1 MSQLKQELVLDA
13 SGFNSEMD
21 NVTSKVEQFDNTSK
35 KAGDSIKQMGDKG
48 AMSTKDL
55 LKEIGKLSGAERS
68 VTNYRRQLAQM
79 TKDISDL
86 TIQYRQMSTEMQN
99 SDLGRATIQRIE
111 ELTKKAGDYKDAIM
125 DSQQAIKNLASDTT
139 TWDAASQGIELVTG
153 SLQAFATIGLIS
165 GKNTDELVQALS
177 TLKAVESAT
186 QGIIRVGNALQ
197 KQSSLML
204 KINNLQTKA
213 LAKAKNLEAA
223 ATGRA
228 TIAQKAFNLVAK
240 ANPYVLL
247 ASALIAVG
255 GALLYFTKKSKEA
268 KQAEEEN
275 QKILDENERKLDNYA
290 TTVGTA
296 AGKVQGNFQELRKK
310 YLELQTKLQKT
321 QFIKENKK
329 AFDEL
334 GISLTSI
341 NDADNVFINNADAF
355 EQAVVQR
362 ARAAAMLTLI
372 QKNWEEYGESIERL
386 RKGEKKFKPGQ
397 ILQSN
402 MIGNHKPWELGQTG
416 SHMGQEYVILNQTGA
431 DKLNAEWIEKQRE
444 KIYQELLDSNK
455 VFQDEMDAANA
466 EFDAI
471 LAKYG
476 IKKASGNSDSNTVTN
491 TVKYEIEQGSLKE
504 AQNKVNDLQDKLNS
518 LSPENADFQPVK
530 KQLEEATKQLEK
542 LKEAYNLSEETRK
555 TESELD
561 KLVSGSLT
569 EATYFVKNLTEE
581 LNNMS
586 PNNEGFNDTLS
597 LLQIWSKRQ
606 KEIQEIINGT
616 DEVFKG
622 SLDEVN
628 KKVQEIQNKLS
639 KTVPNTKE
647 FKKLLAE
654 LDKWKKKQEEI
665 STAIEGSKT
674 KLDEYNNLLNSVSNI
689 KRGVEIGIYTS
700 DEGQAMINDL
710 KKEFTKLGLK
720 IPVNIDI
727 NNIDAIQNKWDKFTS
742 IITTPIKSIETLGNS
757 YKNMI
762 NKMEDPNAS
771 EWDKFWSVMSYGET
785 VISTVST
792 ALGVM
797 STIQELLAQSKKRTA
812 QATVTESTAEAAAI
826 STKTAEAGANVTL
839 AATEGGE
846 AAAKGANSVA
856 SVPFIGPVLAIA
868 AITSIMAA
876 IIGML
881 STVKGFAKGGIV
893 GGNSYSGDK
902 LLARINSGEMVINQD
917 QQRKLWNELNT
928 PYVIDNQDISNTNF
942 GGQVEFKIKGTELVG
957 VLNNYNKKSS
967 RI

>member
-1 MSQLKQELVLDA
+1 MSQLKEELVLDA
-13 SGFNSEMD
+13 GGFNREMD
-21 NVTSKVEQFDNTSK
+21 EATGKVEKFDDASK

-68 VTNYRRQLAQM
+68 VTNYRRQLSQM

-86 TIQYRQMSTEMQN
+86 TIQYRQMSSEMQN

-111 ELTKKAGDYKDAIM
+111 ELKKKAGEYKDAIM
-125 DSQQAIKNLASDTT
+125 DSQAAIKNLASDTAN
-139 TWDAASQGIELVTG
+139 WDAARQGIQLVTG

-165 GKNTDELVQALS
+165 GKNTDELVKALS
-177 TLKAVESAT
+177 KLKAVESAT
-186 QGIIRVGNALQ
+186 QGIIRIGNALQ
-197 KQSSLML
+197 RQSSLML
-204 KINNLQTKA
+204 KINTLQTAA
-213 LAKAKNLEAA
+213 LAKAKDLEAA
-223 ATGRA
+223 ATARA

-255 GALLYFTKKSKEA
+255 GALLFFAKKSKEA

-275 QKILDENERKLDNYA
+275 QKILEENERKLDDYA

-296 AGKVQGNFQELRKK
+296 AGKVQGTFQDLRKK
-310 YLELQTKLQKT
+310 YSELQSTLQKT
-321 QFIKENKK
+321 QFIKDNKK

-334 GISLTSI
+334 GISLTTI

-355 EQAVVQR
+355 EQAVIQR
-362 ARAAAMLTLI
+362 ARAAAMFTLI

-386 RKGEKKFKPGQ
+386 RKGEQKFKPGQ

-402 MIGNHKPWELGQTG
+402 MIGNHKPWELGQTDR
-416 SHMGQEYVILNQTGA
+416 HMGQDYVTLNQEGA

-444 KIYQELLDSNK
+444 KIYQQLLDSNK
-455 VFQDEMDAANA
+455 VFQEEMDAANA

-476 IKKASGNSDSNTVTN
+476 IKKAGGNGGNNITTN
-491 TVKYEIEQGSLKE
+491 LDIKADTGSLKE
-504 AQNKVNDLQDKLNS
+504 AQDKVNELQNLLNAMA
-518 LSPENADFQPVK
+518 PDNAKFEETK
-530 KQLEEATKQLEK
+530 AQLEEWKAKLEELKK
-542 LKEAYNLSEETRK
+542 LYNLSEETSK

-561 KLVSGSLT
+561 KLVKGSLA
-569 EATYFVKNLTEE
+569 EATYFVKSLTED

-586 PNNEGFNDTLS
+586 PDDEGFNDTLS

-616 DEVFKG
+616 DEIVEG
-622 SLDEVN
+622 SLDEAN
-628 KKVQEIQNKLS
+628 KKVQELQNELA
-639 KTVPNTKE
+639 KTVPDTEKFKE
-647 FKKLLAE
+647 LLVE
-654 LDKWKKKQEEI
+654 LEKWKKKQEEI
-665 STAIEGSKT
+665 TAAIEGSKS
-674 KLDEYNNLLNSVSNI
+674 KLEEYNNLLNSVNNI
-689 KRGVEIGIYTS
+689 KKGVEIGLYTS

-720 IPVNIDI
+720 IPISIDI
-727 NNIDAIQNKWDKFTS
+727 NNIEGIQREWDKFTNT
-742 IITTPIKSIETLGNS
+742 ITTPIKAIETLGNS

-762 NKMEDPNAS
+762 DKMEDPNAS

-792 ALGVM
+792 LLGVM
-797 STIQELLAQSKKRTA
+797 STVQEMVAQAKNRTA
-812 QATVTESTAEAAAI
+812 QATIQETTAEAAAI
-826 STKTAEAGANVTL
+826 ATKTAEAGANVTL
-839 AATEGGE
+839 AATAGG
-846 AAAKGANSVA
+846 AAAAEGASSVA
-856 SVPFIGPVLAIA
+856 SVPYVGPILAIA
-868 AITSIMAA
+868 AIATIMAA

-881 STVKGFAKGGIV
+881 STVQGYATGGVV
-893 GGNSYSGDK
+893 GGNSYTGDK
-902 LLARINSGEMVINQD
+902 ILARLNSGELILNAAQQD
-917 QQRKLWNELNT
+917 ALYKELNT
-928 PYVIDNQDISNTNF
+928 PYVIDNTDFDNNI

>member
-1 MSQLKQELVLDA
+1 MSQLKEELVLDA
-13 SGFNSEMD
+13 GGFNREMD
-21 NVTSKVEQFDNTSK
+21 EATSKVEKFDDASK

-68 VTNYRRQLAQM
+68 VTNYRRQLSQM

-86 TIQYRQMSTEMQN
+86 TIQYRQMSSEMQN

-111 ELTKKAGDYKDAIM
+111 ELKKKAGEYKDAIL
-125 DSQQAIKNLASDTT
+125 DSQAAIKNLASDTAN
-139 TWDAASQGIELVTG
+139 WDAARQGIQLVTG

-165 GKNTDELVQALS
+165 GKNTDELVKALS
-177 TLKAVESAT
+177 KLKAVESAT
-186 QGIIRVGNALQ
+186 QGIIRIGNALQ
-197 KQSSLML
+197 RQSSLML
-204 KINNLQTKA
+204 KINTLQTAA
-213 LAKAKNLEAA
+213 LAKAKDLEAA

-255 GALLYFTKKSKEA
+255 GALLFFTKKSKEA

-275 QKILDENERKLDNYA
+275 QKILEENQRKLDDYA

-296 AGKVQGNFQELRKK
+296 AGKVQGTFQELRKK
-310 YLELQTKLQKT
+310 YSELQSTLQKT
-321 QFIKENKK
+321 QFIKDNKK

-334 GISLTSI
+334 GISLTNI

-362 ARAAAMLTLI
+362 ARAAAMFTLI

-386 RKGEKKFKPGQ
+386 RKGEQKFKPGQ

-402 MIGNHKPWELGQTG
+402 MIGNHKPWELGQTDR
-416 SHMGQEYVILNQTGA
+416 HMGQDYVTLNQEGA
-431 DKLNAEWIEKQRE
+431 DRLNAEWIEKQRE
-444 KIYQELLDSNK
+444 KIYQQLLESNK
-455 VFQDEMDAANA
+455 VFQEEMDAANA

-471 LAKYG
+471 LEKYG
-476 IKKASGNSDSNTVTN
+476 IKKSGGNGGNNITTTLDIQAET
-491 TVKYEIEQGSLKE
+491 GSLKE
-504 AQNKVNDLQDKLNS
+504 AQDKVNELQNLLNAMA
-518 LSPENADFQPVK
+518 PDNANFEETK
-530 KQLEEATKQLEK
+530 KKLEEWKGKLEELKK
-542 LKEAYNLSEETRK
+542 LYNLSEETKK

-561 KLVSGSLT
+561 KLVKGSLA
-569 EATYFVKNLTEE
+569 EATYFVKSLTED

-586 PNNEGFNDTLS
+586 PDDEGFNDTLS

-616 DEVFKG
+616 DEIIEG
-622 SLDEVN
+622 TLDEAN
-628 KKVQEIQNKLS
+628 KKVQELQNELA
-639 KTVPNTKE
+639 KTVPDTEKFKE
-647 FKKLLAE
+647 LLAE
-654 LDKWKKKQEEI
+654 LEKWKKKQEEI
-665 STAIEGSKT
+665 TAAIEGSKT
-674 KLDEYNNLLNSVSNI
+674 KLEQYNNLLNSVSNI
-689 KRGVEIGIYTS
+689 KKGVEIGLYTS

-720 IPVNIDI
+720 IPISIDI
-727 NNIDAIQNKWDKFTS
+727 NNIDGIQREWDRFTNT
-742 IITTPIKSIETLGNS
+742 ITTPIKAIETLGNS

-762 NKMEDPNAS
+762 DKMEDPNAS

-792 ALGVM
+792 LLGVM
-797 STIQELLAQSKKRTA
+797 STVQEMVAQAKNRTA
-812 QATVTESTAEAAAI
+812 QATIQETTAEAAAI
-826 STKTAEAGANVTL
+826 ATKTAEAGANVTL
-839 AATEGGE
+839 AATAGG
-846 AAAKGANSVA
+846 AAAAEGASSVA
-856 SVPFIGPVLAIA
+856 SVPYVGPILAIA
-868 AITSIMAA
+868 AIATIMAA

-881 STVKGFAKGGIV
+881 STVQGYATGGVV
-893 GGNSYSGDK
+893 GGNSYTGDK
-902 LLARINSGEMVINQD
+902 ILARLNSGELILNAAQQD
-917 QQRKLWNELNT
+917 ALYKELNT
-928 PYVIDNQDISNTNF
+928 PYVIDNQDFDNNI

-957 VLNNYNKKSS
+957 VLNNYNKKNS

>member
-1 MSQLKQELVLDA
+1 MSQLKEELVLDA
-13 SGFNSEMD
+13 GGFNREMD
-21 NVTSKVEQFDNTSK
+21 EATGKVEKFDDASK

-55 LKEIGKLSGAERS
+55 LREIGKLSGAERS

-86 TIQYRQMSTEMQN
+86 TIQYRQMSSEMQN

-111 ELTKKAGDYKDAIM
+111 ELKKKAGEYKDAIL
-125 DSQQAIKNLASDTT
+125 DSQAAIKNLASDTAN
-139 TWDAASQGIELVTG
+139 WDAARQGIQLVTG

-177 TLKAVESAT
+177 KLKAVESAT
-186 QGIIRVGNALQ
+186 QGIIRIGNALQ
-197 KQSSLML
+197 RQSSLML
-204 KINNLQTKA
+204 KINTLQTAA
-213 LAKAKNLEAA
+213 LAKAKDLEAA

-228 TIAQKAFNLVAK
+228 TIAQRAFNLVAK

-255 GALLYFTKKSKEA
+255 GALLFFTKKSKEA
-268 KQAEEEN
+268 KKAEEEN
-275 QKILDENERKLDNYA
+275 QKILEENKRKLDDYA

-296 AGKVQGNFQELRKK
+296 AGKVQGTFQELRKK
-310 YLELQTKLQKT
+310 YSELQSTLQKT
-321 QFIKENKK
+321 QFIKDNKK

-362 ARAAAMLTLI
+362 ARAAAMFTLI
-372 QKNWEEYGESIERL
+372 QKNWEEYGESIEKL
-386 RKGEKKFKPGQ
+386 RKGEQKFKPGQ

-402 MIGNHKPWELGQTG
+402 MIQGNHKPWELGQTDR
-416 SHMGQEYVILNQTGA
+416 HMGQDYVTLNQAGA

-444 KIYQELLDSNK
+444 KLYQQLLDSNK

-471 LAKYG
+471 LSKYG
-476 IKKASGNSDSNTVTN
+476 IKKAGGNGDNNITTKLDIKPD
-491 TVKYEIEQGSLKE
+491 TGSLKE
-504 AQNKVNDLQDKLNS
+504 AQDKVNELQNILNNMA
-518 LSPENADFQPVK
+518 PNNAKFEETK
-530 KQLEEATKQLEK
+530 GQLEEWKNKLEELKK
-542 LKEAYNLSEETRK
+542 LYNLSEETKK

-561 KLVSGSLT
+561 KLVSGSLA
-569 EATYFVKNLTEE
+569 EATYFVKSLTED

-586 PNNEGFNDTLS
+586 PDDEGFNDTLS

-616 DEVFKG
+616 DETVQG
-622 SLDEVN
+622 SLEEAN
-628 KKVQEIQNKLS
+628 KKVQELQNKLA
-639 KTVPNTKE
+639 KTVPDTEE

-665 STAIEGSKT
+665 TEAIDGSKT
-674 KLDEYNNLLNSVSNI
+674 KLEQYNNLLNSVSNV
-689 KRGVEIGIYTS
+689 KKGVEIGLYTS
-700 DEGQAMINDL
+700 DEGQAMIDDL

-720 IPVNIDI
+720 IPISIDI
-727 NNIDAIQNKWDKFTS
+727 NNIDGIQREWDKFTNT
-742 IITTPIKSIETLGNS
+742 ITTPIKAIETLGNS

-762 NKMEDPNAS
+762 DKMEDPNAS

-792 ALGVM
+792 LLGVM
-797 STIQELLAQSKKRTA
+797 STVQEMVAQAKNRTA
-812 QATVTESTAEAAAI
+812 QATISETTAEAAAI

-839 AATEGGE
+839 AATAGG
-846 AAAKGANSVA
+846 AAAAEGASSVA
-856 SVPFIGPVLAIA
+856 SVPYVGPILAIA
-868 AITSIMAA
+868 AIATIMAA
-876 IIGML
+876 ILGML
-881 STVKGFAKGGIV
+881 STVQGFATGGVV
-893 GGNSYSGDK
+893 GGNSYTGDK
-902 LLARINSGEMVINQD
+902 ILARLNSGELILNTAQQD
-917 QQRKLWNELNT
+917 ALYKELNT
-928 PYVIDNQDISNTNF
+928 PYVIDNQDFDNNI

>member
-1 MSQLKQELVLDA
+1 MSQLKEELVLDA
-13 SGFNSEMD
+13 GGFNREMD
-21 NVTSKVEQFDNTSK
+21 EATGKVEKFDDASK

-86 TIQYRQMSTEMQN
+86 TIQYRQMSSEMQN

-111 ELTKKAGDYKDAIM
+111 ELKKKAGEYKDAIM
-125 DSQQAIKNLASDTT
+125 DSQAAIKNLASDTAN
-139 TWDAASQGIELVTG
+139 WDAARQGIQLVTG

-165 GKNTDELVQALS
+165 GKNTDELVKALS
-177 TLKAVESAT
+177 KLKAVESAT
-186 QGIIRVGNALQ
+186 QGIIRIGNALQ
-197 KQSSLML
+197 RQSSLML
-204 KINNLQTKA
+204 KINTLQTAA
-213 LAKAKNLEAA
+213 LAKAKDLEAA

-255 GALLYFTKKSKEA
+255 GALLFFTKKSKEA

-275 QKILDENERKLDNYA
+275 QKILEENQRKLDDYA

-296 AGKVQGNFQELRKK
+296 AGKVQGTFQELRKK
-310 YLELQTKLQKT
+310 YSELQSTLEKT
-321 QFIKENKK
+321 QFIKDNKK

-334 GISLTSI
+334 GISLTNI

-362 ARAAAMLTLI
+362 ARAAAMFTLI

-386 RKGEKKFKPGQ
+386 RKGEQKFKPGQ

-402 MIGNHKPWELGQTG
+402 MIGNHKPWELGQTDR
-416 SHMGQEYVILNQTGA
+416 HMGQDYVTLNQEGA
-431 DKLNAEWIEKQRE
+431 DRLNAEWIEKQRE
-444 KIYQELLDSNK
+444 KIYQQLLDSNK
-455 VFQDEMDAANA
+455 VFQEEMDAANA

-471 LAKYG
+471 LEKYG
-476 IKKASGNSDSNTVTN
+476 IKKAGGNGDGNTVTN
-491 TVKYEIEQGSLKE
+491 TVKYKVEEGSLKE
-504 AQNKVNDLQDKLNS
+504 AQNKVNDLQDKLTS
-518 LSPENADFQPVK
+518 LSPQSPDFEKVK
-530 KQLEEATKQLEK
+530 KELEEATAQLEELKK
-542 LKEAYNLSEETRK
+542 LYNLSEETKK

-561 KLVSGSLT
+561 KLVKGSLA
-569 EATYFVKNLTEE
+569 EATYFVKSLTED

-586 PNNEGFNDTLS
+586 PDDEGFNDTLS

-616 DEVFKG
+616 DETVKG
-622 SLDEVN
+622 SLDEAN
-628 KKVQEIQNKLS
+628 KKVQELQNELA
-639 KTVPNTKE
+639 KTVPDTEKFKE
-647 FKKLLAE
+647 LLAE
-654 LDKWKKKQEEI
+654 LEKWKKKQEEI
-665 STAIEGSKT
+665 TAAIEGSKT
-674 KLDEYNNLLNSVSNI
+674 KLEQYNNLLNSVSNI
-689 KRGVEIGIYTS
+689 KKGVEIGLYTS
-700 DEGQAMINDL
+700 DEAQSMINDL

-720 IPVNIDI
+720 IPISIDI
-727 NNIDAIQNKWDKFTS
+727 NNIEGIQREWDRFTNT
-742 IITTPIKSIETLGNS
+742 ITTPIKAIETLGNS

-762 NKMEDPNAS
+762 DKMEDPNAS
-771 EWDKFWSVMSYGET
+771 DWDKFWSVMSYGET

-792 ALGVM
+792 LLGVM
-797 STIQELLAQSKKRTA
+797 STVQEMVAQAKNRTA
-812 QATVTESTAEAAAI
+812 QATIQETTAEAAAI
-826 STKTAEAGANVTL
+826 ATKTAEAGANVTL
-839 AATEGGE
+839 AATAGG
-846 AAAKGANSVA
+846 AAAAEGASSVA
-856 SVPFIGPVLAIA
+856 SVPYVGPILAIA
-868 AITSIMAA
+868 AIATIMAA

-881 STVKGFAKGGIV
+881 STVQGYATGGVV
-893 GGNSYSGDK
+893 GGNSYTGDK
-902 LLARINSGEMVINQD
+902 ILARLNSGELILNTAQQD
-917 QQRKLWNELNT
+917 ALYKELNT
-928 PYVIDNQDISNTNF
+928 PYVIDNQDFDNNI

>member
-1 MSQLKQELVLDA
+1 MSQLKEELVLDA
-13 SGFNSEMD
+13 GGFNREMD
-21 NVTSKVEQFDNTSK
+21 EATGKVEKFDDASK

-68 VTNYRRQLAQM
+68 VTNYRRQLSQM

-86 TIQYRQMSTEMQN
+86 TIQYRQMSSEMQN

-111 ELTKKAGDYKDAIM
+111 ELKKKAGEYKDAIM
-125 DSQQAIKNLASDTT
+125 DSQAAIKNLASDTAN
-139 TWDAASQGIELVTG
+139 WDAARQGIQLVTG

-165 GKNTDELVQALS
+165 GKNTDELVKALS
-177 TLKAVESAT
+177 KLKAVESAT
-186 QGIIRVGNALQ
+186 QGIIRIGNALQ
-197 KQSSLML
+197 RQSSLML
-204 KINNLQTKA
+204 KINTLQTAA
-213 LAKAKNLEAA
+213 LAKAKDIEAA
-223 ATGRA
+223 ATARA

-255 GALLYFTKKSKEA
+255 GALLFFAKKSKEA

-275 QKILDENERKLDNYA
+275 QKILEENERKLNDYA

-296 AGKVQGNFQELRKK
+296 AGKVQGSFQQLRKK
-310 YLELQTKLQKT
+310 YSELQSSLQKT
-321 QFIKENKK
+321 QFIKDNKQ

-355 EQAVVQR
+355 EQAVIQR
-362 ARAAAMLTLI
+362 ARAAAMFTLI

-386 RKGEKKFKPGQ
+386 RKGEQKFKPGQ

-402 MIGNHKPWELGQTG
+402 MIGNHKPWELGQTDR
-416 SHMGQEYVILNQTGA
+416 HMGQDYVTLNQEGA

-444 KIYQELLDSNK
+444 KIYQQLLDSNK
-455 VFQDEMDAANA
+455 VFQEEMDAANA

-476 IKKASGNSDSNTVTN
+476 IKKAGGNGGNNITTN
-491 TVKYEIEQGSLKE
+491 LDIKADTGSLKE
-504 AQNKVNDLQDKLNS
+504 AQDKVNELQNLLNAMAPNNS
-518 LSPENADFQPVK
+518 KFEETKA
-530 KQLEEATKQLEK
+530 QLEEWKAKLEELKK
-542 LKEAYNLSEETRK
+542 LYNLSEETSK
-555 TESELD
+555 TQSELD
-561 KLVSGSLT
+561 KLVKGSLA
-569 EATYFVKNLTEE
+569 EATYFVKSLTED

-586 PNNEGFNDTLS
+586 PDDEGFNDTLS

-616 DEVFKG
+616 DEIVEG
-622 SLDEVN
+622 SLDEAN
-628 KKVQEIQNKLS
+628 KKVQELQNELA
-639 KTVPNTKE
+639 KTVPDTEKFKE
-647 FKKLLAE
+647 LLVE
-654 LDKWKKKQEEI
+654 LEKWKKKQEEI
-665 STAIEGSKT
+665 TAAIEGSKS
-674 KLDEYNNLLNSVSNI
+674 KLEEYNNLLNSVNNI
-689 KRGVEIGIYTS
+689 KKGVEIGLYTS

-720 IPVNIDI
+720 IPISIDI
-727 NNIDAIQNKWDKFTS
+727 NNIEGIQREWDKFTNT
-742 IITTPIKSIETLGNS
+742 ITTPIKAIETLGNS

-762 NKMEDPNAS
+762 EKMEDPNAS

-792 ALGVM
+792 LLGVM
-797 STIQELLAQSKKRTA
+797 STVQEMVAQAKNRTA
-812 QATVTESTAEAAAI
+812 QATIQETTAEAAAI
-826 STKTAEAGANVTL
+826 ATKTAEAGANVTL
-839 AATEGGE
+839 AATAGG
-846 AAAKGANSVA
+846 AAAAEGASSVA
-856 SVPFIGPVLAIA
+856 SVPYVGPILAIA
-868 AITSIMAA
+868 AIATIMAA

-881 STVKGFAKGGIV
+881 STVQGYATGGVV
-893 GGNSYSGDK
+893 GGNSYTGDK
-902 LLARINSGEMVINQD
+902 ILARLNSGELILNTAQQD
-917 QQRKLWNELNT
+917 ALYKELNT
-928 PYVIDNQDISNTNF
+928 PYVIDNTDFDNNI